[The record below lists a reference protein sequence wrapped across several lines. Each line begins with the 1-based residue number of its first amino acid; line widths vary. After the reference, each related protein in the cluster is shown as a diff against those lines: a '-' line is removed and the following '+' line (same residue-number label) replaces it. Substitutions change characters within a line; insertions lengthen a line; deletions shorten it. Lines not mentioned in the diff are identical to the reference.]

1 MPKWATVRQQT
12 WEVMKPASTQRHY
25 GMDWLR
31 IGAFVLLI
39 FYHVGYSFTP
49 WGYQTPSRGVVDWA
63 EIPLLSLSAWRL
75 ALLFAIS
82 GYASAALCAKDE
94 DTGAFLKSRLL
105 RLGIPLLFGLTV
117 VVPPQP
123 YMGLVNGG
131 YGHGYGYFLLHDAF
145 SFRTVLHESLPGVMH
160 MWFVIYLL
168 AYTVALCGALMLLP
182 AGWRTALS
190 QGAERVLATR
200 ALLPL
205 GVLGIF
211 AIRSLPNGWTDTH
224 SLLVDGTAHAHY
236 GAMFLFGFLLRGSEP
251 LRQAIARQWK
261 LALLVGLAGYAFVAL
276 EAWYFPGNVPT
287 PGAWDLPL
295 SFAKAVQC
303 WGMVIALF
311 GIADRYWN
319 HDARWRSTLAEAVF
333 PVYIA
338 HQTVMVLAIYTIRD
352 WGLGALSE
360 FLILFASVAGG
371 SWLFYVIGREIG
383 PLRPLIGLKRRRTR
397 FKATAAQEAAL
408 ASSTA

>member
-1 MPKWATVRQQT
+1 
-12 WEVMKPASTQRHY
+12 MKPAPTQRHY

-49 WGYQTPSRGVVDWA
+49 WGYQTPSRGVVNWA

-82 GYASAALCAKDE
+82 GYASAALFAKDGSP
-94 DTGAFLKSRLL
+94 GAFLKSRLL

-123 YMGLVNGG
+123 FMGLVNSG
-131 YGHGYGYFLLHDAF
+131 YEHGYGYFMLHDAF
-145 SFRTVLHESLPGVMH
+145 SFRMVRRESLPAVMH

-182 AGWRTALS
+182 ERWRAAVRDRS
-190 QGAERVLATR
+190 ERVLASP

-205 GVLGIF
+205 GVIGIF
-211 AIRSLPNGWTDTH
+211 AIRSLPGGWTDSH
-224 SLLVDGTAHAHY
+224 SLLADGTAHTHY

-251 LRQAIARQWK
+251 LREAIARQWK
-261 LALLVGLAGYAFVAL
+261 LALVLGLAGYAMVAV

-287 PGAWDLPL
+287 PRAWDQPL
-295 SFAKAVQC
+295 SFAKSMQC
-303 WGMVIALF
+303 WGTVIALF

-319 HDARWRSTLAEAVF
+319 RDARWRGTLAEAVF

-338 HQTVMVLAIYTIRD
+338 HQTVMVFAMYTIRD
-352 WGLGALSE
+352 WGLSALPE
-360 FLILFASVAGG
+360 FLLLFGSVAGG
-371 SWLFYVIGREIG
+371 SWVFYIIGREIG
-383 PLRPLIGLKRRRTR
+383 PLRPLIGLKRR
-397 FKATAAQEAAL
+397 KALHRPAGQDRQL